1 MKNIIKKSITAVI
14 IMALALTLAM
24 PVTAQ
29 AKATPRLNKTKVT
42 VSVKKSYQLK
52 VIGISKK
59 ATWKSS
65 NKKVAT
71 VSKNGKMTGN
81 KKGSAVITAKVNKKT
96 YKCKVTVTEPTLN
109 KTKVTLTI
117 TKKKTKPA
125 VQLKV
130 KNVSAKNVKWTTSN
144 KKVAT
149 VSKNGKVVAK
159 KKGNAVI
166 TVKVKGSKTLR
177 CKVTVKDNRKP
188 VTKPNPNP
196 TPAPSPKPPVECEHN
211 WVKKTV
217 TKMVCECG
225 EIFYDEDARTLH
237 NRQFVLQGLGG
248 HSFSTDEETYYE
260 CSKCHKTK

>member
-1 MKNIIKKSITAVI
+1 
-14 IMALALTLAM
+14 MALALTLAM

-29 AKATPRLNKTKVT
+29 AAKKKAPKISKTKVT
-42 VSVKKSYQLK
+42 
-52 VIGISKK
+52 
-59 ATWKSS
+59 
-65 NKKVAT
+65 
-71 VSKNGKMTGN
+71 M
-81 KKGSAVITAKVNKKT
+81 
-96 YKCKVTVTEPTLN
+96 
-109 KTKVTLTI
+109 TI

-196 TPAPSPKPPVECEHN
+196 APNPPVETECQHN
-211 WVKKTV
+211 WVEGKEV
-217 TKMVCECG
+217 VGYGYECQCG
-225 EIFYDEDARTLH
+225 EKFKNEYEWTMH
-237 NRQFVLQGLGG
+237 NDDIVANGG
-248 HSFSTDEETYYE
+248 TTHAFSTYEITKTYLY
-260 CSKCHKTK
+260 CSKCKVRK

>member
-1 MKNIIKKSITAVI
+1 MKFFAYTKERGFTMKNIIKKSITSII

-29 AKATPRLNKTKVT
+29 AAKKKAPKISKTKVT
-42 VSVKKSYQLK
+42 
-52 VIGISKK
+52 
-59 ATWKSS
+59 
-65 NKKVAT
+65 
-71 VSKNGKMTGN
+71 M
-81 KKGSAVITAKVNKKT
+81 
-96 YKCKVTVTEPTLN
+96 
-109 KTKVTLTI
+109 TI

-130 KNVSAKNVKWTTSN
+130 KNVSAKKVKWTTSN

-188 VTKPNPNP
+188 VTKPAP
-196 TPAPSPKPPVECEHN
+196 TPKPDGECEHN
-211 WVKKTV
+211 WVVTEEKVVGTKLTCNHGLVFYNDYDWTV
-217 TKMVCECG
+217 HC
-225 EIFYDEDARTLH
+225 DALIE
-237 NRQFVLQGLGG
+237 QGLDGCG
-248 HSFSTDEETYYE
+248 ISATEIIETHYE
-260 CSKCHKTK
+260 CSKCHKTKIETR